1 MHVISIKKIDEA
13 CCMSLS
19 GLSQAIPISYDIP
32 RYSNASSSSSIIWAS
47 FRHHS
52 STFQPVWVLGL
63 FGPVKLQ
70 VWLWRWQWVQLRGLL
85 CFPRRGGPLPT
96 KQTTDVRGTNLQWCL
111 DTWAMPWE
119 RSGCNMVPRDMPNYV
134 HVCFFHIKN
143 TKKPCDSYVKMI
155 VTIMFKND
163 TATWATAKTLG
174 WISIAR
180 NGTNMR

>member
-1 MHVISIKKIDEA
+1 MYVISIKQIDEA
-13 CCMSLS
+13 CCMPLS
-19 GLSQAIPISYDIP
+19 GLSQAIPISSDIP
-32 RYSNASSSSSIIWAS
+32 RYSNASSSSSIK
-47 FRHHS
+47 HHFDIIPAHFNQS
-52 STFQPVWVLGL
+52 ESWVSLGL

-134 HVCFFHIKN
+134 HVCFLQCKQH
-143 TKKPCDSYVKMI
+143 
-155 VTIMFKND
+155 
-163 TATWATAKTLG
+163 
-174 WISIAR
+174 
-180 NGTNMR
+180 